1 MHNKQLIFFISAMI
15 CCAFFLSC
23 NSIKREKF
31 PYDEIINPK
40 YSSFTEKADS
50 YLKEQ
55 NFQGTVLVSKGKK
68 IIFAKGYGTS
78 DKKNKANPKNTIH
91 TTFETGSITKQMTAA
106 CIMQLVEKKKLSL
119 DSQISDFFPEY
130 EHGKNITIRML
141 LNMRS
146 GLTDHINAGDEFF
159 SAATYHKI
167 LKAEAACENLPENLV
182 LDSFYDA
189 PVMASPDSTYFYC
202 NTNYYLLA
210 KIIEQLGGLSYEEYL
225 EKNIFK
231 KSGMNTANV
240 KFQKTDAKGYDYRNR
255 YYSIPAE
262 MALGCG
268 DVNGSVIDLYKWNYS
283 FVNNKIVSRNSFK
296 EMINSDSYG
305 FGIYCKKDKKNKS
318 ILHAGATDVFNSYDI
333 YYFKDKVSIIVL
345 VNKPIGE
352 CNATIIAGNLRNL
365 MKK

>member
-1 MHNKQLIFFISAMI
+1 MHNKQLISFISAMF

-23 NSIKREKF
+23 NSVKKQI
-31 PYDEIINPK
+31 YSQDEILNPK
-40 YSSFTEKADS
+40 YSHFIESADK
-50 YLKEQ
+50 YLVEQ
-55 NFQGTVLVSKGKK
+55 KFQGAVLVSKGEK
-68 IIFAKGYGTS
+68 IIFAKGYGTA
-78 DKKNKANPKNTIH
+78 DKKNKTNPVNTIH

-119 DSQISDFFPEY
+119 NSKLSEFFPEY
-130 EHGKNITIRML
+130 ENGNEITIRML

-146 GLTDHINAGDEFF
+146 GLTDHINAGDDFF
-159 SAATYHKI
+159 PAQTYHKV

-182 LDSFYDA
+182 LEHFYTA

-210 KIIEQLGGLSYEEYL
+210 KIIEKLSGMTYEEYF

-231 KSGMNTANV
+231 KCGMTTANV

-255 YYSIPAE
+255 YYSIPGE
-262 MALGCG
+262 LALGCG
-268 DVNGSVIDLYKWNYS
+268 DVNGSVIDLYKWNYH
-283 FVNNKIVSRNSFK
+283 FVNNKVVSKFSFK
-296 EMINSDSYG
+296 AMTKSDSYG
-305 FGIYCKKDKKNKS
+305 FGVYCKNDKKNKS
-318 ILHAGATDVFNSYDI
+318 ILHAGATDVFNSYDV